1 MSRSEMAAL
10 RSSLPSQKKY
20 KGRQLAEKMGIKLS
34 GAGGKGRGGGDT
46 LFRLCGKGR
55 RNNAHFQALPQG
67 GGGTTGHAFS

>member
-34 GAGGKGRGGGDT
+34 GAGGGGGG
-46 LFRLCGKGR
+46 LGAC
-55 RNNAHFQALPQG
+55 FQALQQG
-67 GGGTTGHAFS
+67 GEA

>member
-34 GAGGKGRGGGDT
+34 GAGGKGRGGG
-46 LFRLCGKGR
+46 GH
-55 RNNAHFQALPQG
+55 AFQALR
-67 GGGTTGHAFS
+67 